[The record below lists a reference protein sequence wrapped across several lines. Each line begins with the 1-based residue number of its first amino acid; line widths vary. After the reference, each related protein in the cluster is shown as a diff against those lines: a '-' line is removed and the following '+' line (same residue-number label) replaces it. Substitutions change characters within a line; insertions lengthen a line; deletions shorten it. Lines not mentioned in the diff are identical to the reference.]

1 MAPWQFIAG
10 HFLNEIGVLCLE
22 IVVFAYLLL
31 EVHLKNWKLSFFAKS
46 QGSMDLLSEVIYT
59 KNSWIGI
66 FEVFQPEKQDG
77 FGTISEFFNNS
88 AAVFFFEKIPNGKV
102 PKL

>member
-1 MAPWQFIAG
+1 
-10 HFLNEIGVLCLE
+10 
-22 IVVFAYLLL
+22 
-31 EVHLKNWKLSFFAKS
+31 
-46 QGSMDLLSEVIYT
+46 MDLLSEVIYT

-66 FEVFQPEKQDG
+66 FEELQPEKQDG

>member
-1 MAPWQFIAG
+1 
-10 HFLNEIGVLCLE
+10 
-22 IVVFAYLLL
+22 
-31 EVHLKNWKLSFFAKS
+31 
-46 QGSMDLLSEVIYT
+46 MDLLSEVIYT

-66 FEVFQPEKQDG
+66 FEELQQEKPDG
-77 FGTISEFFNNS
+77 FGTILEFFNNS